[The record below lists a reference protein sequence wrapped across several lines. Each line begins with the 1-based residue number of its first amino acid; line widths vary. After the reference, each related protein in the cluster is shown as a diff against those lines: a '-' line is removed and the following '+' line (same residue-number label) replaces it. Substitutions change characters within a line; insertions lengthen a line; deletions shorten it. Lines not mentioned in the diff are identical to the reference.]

1 MGLIQL
7 FEPQA
12 INTLTTFFCPLVGR
26 IRRLLWTHFISQPKH
41 VVGTKRSVSMKQF
54 F

>member
-7 FEPQA
+7 FEPQTV
-12 INTLTTFFCPLVGR
+12 NTLTTFFAPGGGG

-41 VVGTKRSVSMKQF
+41 VVGTKRLSQ
-54 F
+54 